1 MEPRA
6 GFGPATITLPMN
18 NNIDLELFEFE
29 KWITAKYSISYRRAV
44 LCYVKKYKHLLSPS
58 SNLRDL
64 ELLSNDVKSSTV
76 KSLIL
81 FSKFKGTCTQF
92 KAKLDQFGVKLYR
105 PDSLNAF
112 LRILNASSSDVMAW
126 YENITPALRPNEQ
139 LFAKFLLYS
148 GLRTSEAINS
158 FNKIIELSKENR
170 ISEYFDQN
178 LVCLCHFKYPKQFIR
193 RTKNC
198 FITFITPEFLNEIAN
213 SEKVNYNT
221 IRKRLERQDSNKMR
235 FNELRDY
242 FGTYLLHH
250 GLLEQ
255 EVNLLQ
261 GRIPV
266 SVFIRH
272 YWSPK
277 LKELAIKVFKTLE
290 TI

>member
-1 MEPRA
+1 
-6 GFGPATITLPMN
+6 MN
-18 NNIDLELFEFE
+18 KTIDLDLIEFE
-29 KWITAKYSISYRRAV
+29 KWVTAKYSISYRRTV
-44 LCYVKKYKHLLSPS
+44 LCYVKKNKHLLDAN
-58 SNLRDL
+58 SNLRNL

-81 FSKFKGTCTQF
+81 FSKFKGTYTQF
-92 KAKLDQFGVKLYR
+92 KTKLNQYGIKLYR

-112 LRILNASSSDVMAW
+112 LRILNANNSDVMAW
-126 YENITPALRPNEQ
+126 YNTTTPALRPNER
-139 LFAKFLLYS
+139 LFVKFLLHS
-148 GLRTSEAINS
+148 GLRTTEAINS
-158 FNKIIELSKENR
+158 FNKIVELSKENR
-170 ISEYFDQN
+170 VNEYYDQN
-178 LVCLCHFKYPKQFIR
+178 LTCLCHFKYPKQFIR

-198 FITFITPEFLNEIAN
+198 FITFITPEFLNDIAV
-213 SEKVNYNT
+213 SEKVAYNCF
-221 IRKRLERQDSNKMR
+221 RKRLERNKINKMR

-277 LKELAIKVFKTLE
+277 LKELSDKVFKTLE